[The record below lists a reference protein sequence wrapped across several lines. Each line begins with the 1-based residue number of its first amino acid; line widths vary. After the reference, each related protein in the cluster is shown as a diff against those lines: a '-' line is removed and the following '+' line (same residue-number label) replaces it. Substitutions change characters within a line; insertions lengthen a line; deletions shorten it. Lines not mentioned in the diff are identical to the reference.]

1 MSRISPV
8 PFEDMDEEMLAI
20 VRTSDEAA
28 GGSEWIQAYAHAPEI
43 FKPFVRFYYDYI
55 MTDRAGI
62 SLKLTELLRHVVAEK
77 NQCQL

>member
-1 MSRISPV
+1 MARVTPV
-8 PFEDMDEEMLAI
+8 PFECMDDDMREIA
-20 VRTSDEAA
+20 RKSDEAA

-43 FKPFVRFYYDYI
+43 FKPFVRFYYEHI
-55 MTDRAGI
+55 MTDRPGI